1 MSNPKKDLVEAITE
15 LRADVET
22 QLKANK
28 YYIALHK
35 LDELLAAIKPLDAK
49 ESAAKPAESPKAEA
63 RPAAAEAEAKP
74 AAGGEEVRTW
84 SGVVQEPVR
93 DSLAVQG
100 RPARPGQGLLREPQA
115 LAI

>member
-1 MSNPKKDLVEAITE
+1 MSNPKKDLVEAIAE

-49 ESAAKPAESPKAEA
+49 ESHAEPAESPSPEA
-63 RPAAAEAEAKP
+63 KPAAEAEAKP
-74 AAGGEEVRTW
+74 AAEGEEVRTW

-93 DSLAVQG
+93 DSWRSKEGPQDQ
-100 RPARPGQGLLREPQA
+100 ARA
-115 LAI
+115 S

>member
-1 MSNPKKDLVEAITE
+1 MSNPKKDLVEAIAE

-35 LDELLAAIKPLDAK
+35 LDELLAAIKPLDAN
-49 ESAAKPAESPKAEA
+49 ESAAKPAESPRVEA
-63 RPAAAEAEAKP
+63 KPAAEAEAKP
-74 AAGGEEVRTW
+74 AAEGEEVRTW

-93 DSLAVQG
+93 DSWRSKEGPQDQ
-100 RPARPGQGLLREPQA
+100 ARA
-115 LAI
+115 S

>member
-49 ESAAKPAESPKAEA
+49 ESPAKPAESPRVEA
-63 RPAAAEAEAKP
+63 KPAAEAEAKP
-74 AAGGEEVRTW
+74 AAEGEEVRTW

-93 DSLAVQG
+93 DSWRSKEGPQDQ
-100 RPARPGQGLLREPQA
+100 ARA
-115 LAI
+115 S

>member
-1 MSNPKKDLVEAITE
+1 MSNPKRDLVEAIVE
-15 LRADVET
+15 LRTDVET

-49 ESAAKPAESPKAEA
+49 ESPAKPAESPRAET
-63 RPAAAEAEAKP
+63 RPAAAEAEARP
-74 AAGGEEVRTW
+74 AQVEGEEVRTW

-93 DSLAVQG
+93 DSWRSKEG
-100 RPARPGQGLLREPQA
+100 PQDQA
-115 LAI
+115 KAS

>member
-1 MSNPKKDLVEAITE
+1 MSNPKKDLVEAIAE

-49 ESAAKPAESPKAEA
+49 ESAAKPAESPRVEA
-63 RPAAAEAEAKP
+63 KPAAEAEAKP
-74 AAGGEEVRTW
+74 AAEGEEVRTW

-93 DSLAVQG
+93 DSWRSKEGPQDQ
-100 RPARPGQGLLREPQA
+100 ARA
-115 LAI
+115 S